1 MNRIGGLPWR
11 LTFSYG
17 RALQAAPQKAWSGK
31 AENAAAGQR
40 AFTHRARMNSLAS
53 KGEWKADLEKEGGID
68 LATKPVPPRPVPRL
82 YLATPDVDD
91 PSPLIASLPGLLAGA
106 DVAAVLLRLKPTDQR
121 TMISRIK
128 ALAPAIQDSGA
139 ALLLDGHVELV
150 ARAGADGAHLTGI
163 EAMEEALPT
172 LKPDRIAGV
181 GGLTTRHDS
190 MAAGEAGADYVL
202 FGEPD
207 AKGTAAFGRGDRRAP
222 AMVGRTVRAAL
233 RRLCGLARGGLANL
247 RLPARISCWSA
258 ISSGPIRAVPRRR

>member
-1 MNRIGGLPWR
+1 MD
-11 LTFSYG
+11 G
-17 RALQAAPQKAWSGK
+17 RSGS
-31 AENAAAGQR
+31 Q
-40 AFTHRARMNSLAS
+40 
-53 KGEWKADLEKEGGID
+53 EGGID

-82 YLATPDVDD
+82 YLATPEVDD
-91 PSPLIASLPGLLAGA
+91 PQPLLASLPRLLAEA

-128 ALAPAIQDSGA
+128 ALAPAIQDKGA

-163 EAMEEALPT
+163 AAMEDALPT

-190 MAAGEAGADYVL
+190 MAAGELGADYVL

-207 AKGTAAFGRGDRRAP
+207 AKGQRPSVEAISERLQWWAELFEPPCVGLAASHQEAYEFAAAGADFVLAGDFIWNDKRGAK
-222 AMVGRTVRAAL
+222 AAL
-233 RRLCGLARGGLANL
+233 MEVGQ
-247 RLPARISCWSA
+247 A
-258 ISSGPIRAVPRRR
+258 IRQAYAEVAGKAKAEQG